1 MCTIWLT
8 AVRPSAATTGKP
20 SLLREPSPVNGFGF
34 RSLTEK
40 SAWARSRL
48 EEVITPAPTRV
59 TPPCPHFAECG
70 GCQWQHMAYS
80 EQLKWKS
87 SIVAGQLRHLG
98 GVVRARDIAPIVAPG
113 APYGYRNRMTFHV
126 VGGRAGLYRLRSKE
140 QIPVS
145 ACLLLAPDL
154 ADLYGRLGALSGV
167 HEVTLR
173 LGVTTGERAVLI
185 RGQSTRPRRR
195 MGSFGCSPGRAEI
208 RARDR
213 AALSSTRKWQAFASG
228 SPDLPSSRSTRP
240 APNRLSNWCKAAL
253 QPSGSDTLLDAYAGV
268 GLFAATVGKS
278 AGRVIAVESSGVA
291 LADLRHN
298 LEEAGVA
305 EQQVVRG
312 RFEEVAPAT
321 SWSLAVCD
329 PPRTGLGQPGVRPGS
344 RGGPRR
350 IAYVS
355 CDPASLARDTRLLDS
370 AGYRLGQGD
379 SRRPLSP
386 NLPRRD
392 RGGVRAQVGRLRQR
406 ASERVGRGSPA
417 RFRVWG

>member
-1 MCTIWLT
+1 
-8 AVRPSAATTGKP
+8 
-20 SLLREPSPVNGFGF
+20 
-34 RSLTEK
+34 
-40 SAWARSRL
+40 
-48 EEVITPAPTRV
+48 
-59 TPPCPHFAECG
+59 
-70 GCQWQHMAYS
+70 MAYD

-98 GVVRARDIAPIVAPG
+98 GVSEPDIAPIVVPG

-145 ACLLLAPDL
+145 ACLLLAPEL
-154 ADLYGRLGALSGV
+154 ADLYGRLGPLTGV

-173 LGVTTGERAVLI
+173 LGVMTGERAALI
-185 RGQSTRPRRR
+185 RGRAPDHAGEWGASVIRLAGRRFEPVVGPPLIHEEVGGVR
-195 MGSFGCSPGRAEI
+195 FRITGPAFFQVNTAG
-208 RARDR
+208 ARS
-213 AALSSTRKWQAFASG
+213 LV
-228 SPDLPSSRSTRP
+228 DLV
-240 APNRLSNWCKAAL
+240 KDAL

-268 GLFAATVGKS
+268 GLFAATVGRS

-305 EQQVVRG
+305 NHQVVRG

-329 PPRTGLGQPGVRPGS
+329 PPRTGLGERGVTS
-344 RGGPRR
+344 LVSGGPRR

-370 AGYRLGQGD
+370 AGYRL
-379 SRRPLSP
+379 
-386 NLPRRD
+386 
-392 RGGVRAQVGRLRQR
+392 VRATPVDLFPQTFHVETVAEFELK
-406 ASERVGRGSPA
+406 
-417 RFRVWG
+417 